1 MLDSYQK
8 PQGRLNLKDK
18 DDCQVSYELGSDS
31 LVDIQ

>member
-31 LVDIQ
+31 LVDIR